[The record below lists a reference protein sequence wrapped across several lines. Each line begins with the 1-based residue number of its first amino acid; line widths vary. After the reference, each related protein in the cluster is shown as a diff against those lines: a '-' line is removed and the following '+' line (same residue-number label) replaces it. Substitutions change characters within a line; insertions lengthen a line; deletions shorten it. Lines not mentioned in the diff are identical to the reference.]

1 MPDRSDTWRE
11 WETISVGGCTIRFR
25 SRPHR
30 VENWSETEVFQITD
44 GSRISTGSAYFGL
57 DDACSYSVEH
67 VTVVDSPHLAL
78 NGCEHAQSLEAF
90 VAFVW
95 PILTGHHE
103 VPDQLGRIETQIPL
117 DSDE

>member
-1 MPDRSDTWRE
+1 M
-11 WETISVGGCTIRFR
+11 
-25 SRPHR
+25 
-30 VENWSETEVFQITD
+30 FQITD

-67 VTVVDSPHLAL
+67 VTVVDSPHLVL
-78 NGCEHAQSLEAF
+78 NGCKHAQSLEAF

-95 PILTGHHE
+95 PILIGRHE
-103 VPDQLGRIETQIPL
+103 LPDQLGRIETQIPL